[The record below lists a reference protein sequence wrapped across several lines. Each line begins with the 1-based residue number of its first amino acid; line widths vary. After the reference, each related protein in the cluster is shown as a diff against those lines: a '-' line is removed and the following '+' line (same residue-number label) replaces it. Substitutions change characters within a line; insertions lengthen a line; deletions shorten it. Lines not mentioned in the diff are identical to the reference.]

1 MSRAKAFTML
11 EMVIALALVT
21 VILLFTGPLVSHSHE
36 QVVEQQFWQSFRQQW
51 HLAQTRAQLKRQPTT
66 ITYSADTNAVV
77 FTSWQN
83 RTTIALPATM
93 RVERFSP
100 IEMQA
105 GGYVKPATQRFYSR
119 SGRCRYRLVI
129 QMARG
134 EYDVKKDE
142 GIRDDG

>member
-11 EMVIALALVT
+11 EMLIVLALVT

-36 QVVEQQFWQSFRQQW
+36 QVVEQRFWQSFRQQW
-51 HLAQTRAQLKRQPTT
+51 YLAQTRAQLKRQSTA

-77 FTSWQN
+77 FTSWRN
-83 RTTIALPATM
+83 RTTIAVPTTM

-100 IEMQA
+100 IEIQA

-119 SGRCRYRLVI
+119 SGRCRYHLVI

>member
-36 QVVEQQFWQSFRQQW
+36 QVVEQRFWQSFRQQW

-100 IEMQA
+100 IEM
-105 GGYVKPATQRFYSR
+105 
-119 SGRCRYRLVI
+119 
-129 QMARG
+129 
-134 EYDVKKDE
+134 
-142 GIRDDG
+142 

>member
-1 MSRAKAFTML
+1 
-11 EMVIALALVT
+11 
-21 VILLFTGPLVSHSHE
+21 
-36 QVVEQQFWQSFRQQW
+36 
-51 HLAQTRAQLKRQPTT
+51 
-66 ITYSADTNAVV
+66 
-77 FTSWQN
+77 
-83 RTTIALPATM
+83 M

-105 GGYVKPATQRFYSR
+105 DGYVKPATQRFYSR

>member
-1 MSRAKAFTML
+1 M
-11 EMVIALALVT
+11 
-21 VILLFTGPLVSHSHE
+21 
-36 QVVEQQFWQSFRQQW
+36 
-51 HLAQTRAQLKRQPTT
+51 
-66 ITYSADTNAVV
+66 V

-83 RTTIALPATM
+83 RTTIAVPATM
-93 RVERFSP
+93 RVERISP

-105 GGYVKPATQRFYSR
+105 DGYVKPATQRFYSR
-119 SGRCRYRLVI
+119 SGLCRYRLVI

>member
-1 MSRAKAFTML
+1 MSRTKAFTMI
-11 EMVIALALVT
+11 EMVVVLALIT
-21 VILLFTGPLVSHSHE
+21 VILLFTGPLVGRSHE
-36 QVVEQQFWQSFRQQW
+36 QVVEQRFWQSFRQQW

-66 ITYSADTNAVV
+66 VTYSADTHTVA
-77 FTSWQN
+77 FTSWQK
-83 RTTIALPATM
+83 RTVIAVPATM
-93 RVERFSP
+93 RVESFSP
-100 IEMQA
+100 IEMQI